1 MITAAVGCALIALAF
16 AAIQLVGVLRAPQ
29 GTERMREVAGA
40 IREGARAFLRKEL
53 AVIAIV
59 AAVLVVAIAVAFRE
73 PELPIGFVL
82 GAGGS
87 ALASVLG
94 VLVSVRANVRTAAIA
109 GGGDV
114 HATTRYAFS
123 AGSVIGVGIAALAL
137 LVLAG
142 CYALFG
148 GDVLAMAGVLVG
160 ASLISLFAR
169 VGGGIY
175 TKGADIGADLV
186 GKLEIKIP
194 EDDPRNPA
202 VIADNVGDNVGDC
215 GGMAADLFETF
226 LVTAVAAMLL
236 GYLIPDIRAVFP
248 HAVLYPVAIAGAGLL
263 ITLGGAAVVHL
274 PTRRS
279 VAATLY
285 RGLAA
290 TLVLGAIALWLL
302 CRYWMAGSVGVY
314 LATLTG
320 LGVTLAL
327 VALTNHF
334 TSARHR
340 PVAKVLAATEA
351 GAGPVVIAGM
361 SVGLSSVWLPGLTIA
376 VGMLVAFVTAG
387 WTGHGIDAALGLYGI
402 GLAATSMLSVMGI
415 IVSIDAFGPI
425 ADNAGGIA
433 ELADLPPDARACTDV
448 LDEAGNTTKAITKG
462 YAIGSAAL
470 AALTLFAAYTFAA
483 ADRLGVA
490 WSALTQRLTLD
501 DPVVV
506 AGLFVGALLPFV
518 FSSLLMT
525 AVGAA
530 ARSVVLEVRRQFTEI
545 PGLAEGRARPE
556 YGRCVAI
563 VTATALR
570 QLVPPGLL
578 AVIVPLAVGLILG
591 PLALAGV
598 LLGVVLAGLPLA
610 LMLTTSGA
618 AWDNAKKFIE
628 EGHLGGKHSPAH
640 NAAIVGDTVGDAT
653 KDAAGPAI
661 NPLVKVVNTV
671 SLLCTGIVAHHHALF
686 T

>member
-1 MITAAVGCALIALAF
+1 M
-16 AAIQLVGVLRAPQ
+16 
-29 GTERMREVAGA
+29 
-40 IREGARAFLRKEL
+40 
-53 AVIAIV
+53 
-59 AAVLVVAIAVAFRE
+59 
-73 PELPIGFVL
+73 
-82 GAGGS
+82 GGS
-87 ALASVLG
+87 
-94 VLVSVRANVRTAAIA
+94 
-109 GGGDV
+109 
-114 HATTRYAFS
+114 
-123 AGSVIGVGIAALAL
+123 IGI
-137 LVLAG
+137 
-142 CYALFG
+142 
-148 GDVLAMAGVLVG
+148 
-160 ASLISLFAR
+160 
-169 VGGGIY
+169 
-175 TKGADIGADLV
+175 
-186 GKLEIKIP
+186 
-194 EDDPRNPA
+194 
-202 VIADNVGDNVGDC
+202 
-215 GGMAADLFETF
+215 
-226 LVTAVAAMLL
+226 
-236 GYLIPDIRAVFP
+236 
-248 HAVLYPVAIAGAGLL
+248 
-263 ITLGGAAVVHL
+263 
-274 PTRRS
+274 
-279 VAATLY
+279 
-285 RGLAA
+285 
-290 TLVLGAIALWLL
+290 
-302 CRYWMAGSVGVY
+302 Y

-320 LGVTLAL
+320 LAVTLAL

-334 TSARHR
+334 TSARHH
-340 PVAKVLAATEA
+340 PVGKVLGATEA
-351 GAGPVVIAGM
+351 GAGPVVIAGL

-376 VGMLVAFVTAG
+376 VGMLVAFCAAG
-387 WTGHGIDAALGLYGI
+387 WTGHGIDPALGLYGI

-433 ELADLPPDARACTDV
+433 ELADLPADARACTDV

-483 ADRLGVA
+483 ADKLGVA
-490 WSALTQRLTLD
+490 WGQLTRRLTLD

-530 ARSVVLEVRRQFTEI
+530 ARAVVLEVRRQFTEI

-563 VTATALR
+563 VTTVALR
-570 QLVPPGLL
+570 QLVPPGAL

-610 LMLTTSGA
+610 LVMTTSGA
-618 AWDNAKKFIE
+618 AWDNAKKHIE
-628 EGHLGGKHSPAH
+628 EAGDKHSPAH
-640 NAAIVGDTVGDAT
+640 AAAVVGDTVGDAT

-686 T
+686 G